1 MVTALAF
8 TLVCRKKWTNA
19 RSKRSLTDRLTLK
32 RTKHQT
38 KERCLNS
45 LKPEESFTKPTR
57 LLLTW
62 GSLALAAAESLCVAA
77 VGLSGM
83 RVALGMTSLLAA
95 GAGGPAHGFHSDMI
109 RIPLLTLGVVGAL
122 ISLLLLWNEARLRR
136 SPSAAWRIRPFTTL
150 QRRWRWLQ
158 LITAILTLLL
168 VAAEVVI
175 HPLLHH

>member
-1 MVTALAF
+1 M
-8 TLVCRKKWTNA
+8 
-19 RSKRSLTDRLTLK
+19 
-32 RTKHQT
+32 
-38 KERCLNS
+38 NS
-45 LKPEESFTKPTR
+45 LKPEDSFAKPTR
-57 LLLTW
+57 LLLSW
-62 GSLALAAAESLCVAA
+62 GALALAAAESLCVAA
-77 VGLSGM
+77 VGLSGV
-83 RVALGMTSLLAA
+83 RVALGLTSLLAA
-95 GAGGPAHGFHSDMI
+95 GAGGPAHGFHSDTI
-109 RIPLLTLGVVGAL
+109 RIPLLTLGAVGAL